1 MEVVPACLTC
11 HEFKDRARSWG
22 LPQAEYAEAI
32 RGLLHRNLLHRAVL
46 GDPPREWPDEWPT
59 LTRWERIV
67 WAIVARTAHQAASS
81 HCPCPLDAATVRR
94 LHQQAKGR

>member
-1 MEVVPACLTC
+1 MDVVPACLTC

-32 RGLLHRNLLHRAVL
+32 RGLLRYNLLSAAV
-46 GDPPREWPDEWPT
+46 DNPPRAWPDEWPM

-67 WAIVARTAHQAASS
+67 WAIVARTAHQAASP

-94 LHQQAKGR
+94 LHGRAQTHE